1 MSKCQ
6 KNTTRI
12 TTPLD
17 HKYIFNN
24 NNNKDGERSLLPL
37 LFLNITVV
45 LDAHLFLIQLFSLA
59 LGHFNTVFFHPLTS
73 GNYKS

>member
-6 KNTTRI
+6 TNTTRI
-12 TTPLD
+12 TTPLG

-37 LFLNITVV
+37 LFPNISYVT
-45 LDAHLFLIQLFSLA
+45 
-59 LGHFNTVFFHPLTS
+59 
-73 GNYKS
+73 